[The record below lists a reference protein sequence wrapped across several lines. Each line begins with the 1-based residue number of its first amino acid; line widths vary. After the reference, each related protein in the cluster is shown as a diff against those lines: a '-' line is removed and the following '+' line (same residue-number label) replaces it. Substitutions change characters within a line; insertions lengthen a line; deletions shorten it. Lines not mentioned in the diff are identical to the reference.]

1 MRAKVIFLLLFC
13 FNVCVAQEKAQIRH
27 YLTLLDNFSKAQSL
41 DNLAHLQNPFLHNVA
56 KNPLKLQAI
65 VNGKALINGEWLEKG
80 TMIQGYRFLEIY
92 PQYVEI
98 QKGKIIQHIV
108 VGKDINE

>member
-1 MRAKVIFLLLFC
+1 M
-13 FNVCVAQEKAQIRH
+13 AQEKAQIRH

-80 TMIQGYRFLEIY
+80 TMIQGYRILEIY